1 MNKRNQCIVPFSLIF
16 FQVHRAVIAPRGA
29 SVSADEGEEGGGRG
43 ERGGVEGGVAARE
56 GRETVQGEGQG
67 GGRWVGGC
75 GGGHAVGGR
84 KEIDIAVKIV
94 HPGVHTA
101 ACADVQVLRLLSRL
115 VG

>member
-1 MNKRNQCIVPFSLIF
+1 MYSFFFSIF
-16 FQVHRAVIAPRGA
+16 FQVHRAVIAPRHA
-29 SVSADEGEEGGGRG
+29 SVSAEEGDEKGGRG
-43 ERGGVEGGVAARE
+43 ERGGVDRGVGARE
-56 GRETVQGEGQG
+56 GRETVRGEGRWGGWG
-67 GGRWVGGC
+67 GGV
-75 GGGHAVGGR
+75 HALGGR